1 MRIHRTRQSVVN
13 LVILFFVIYVK
24 RYQKKLD
31 FILFCLLFQEYN
43 KRFKW
48 LLFVDMI
55 MTLLH
60 DEFFIPFFSVIVMM
74 MDSSFGGIIH
84 RDR

>member
-1 MRIHRTRQSVVN
+1 MN
-13 LVILFFVIYVK
+13 LVIRFFVIYVK
-24 RYQKKLD
+24 RYQKQLD
-31 FILFCLLFQEYN
+31 FIVLLLFQEYN

-74 MDSSFGGIIH
+74 MDSSFGGYNP
-84 RDR
+84 

>member
-60 DEFFIPFFSVIVMM
+60 DEFFYSIL
-74 MDSSFGGIIH
+74 FGDRHDDGFIIWVV
-84 RDR
+84 

>member
-13 LVILFFVIYVK
+13 LVIRFFVIYVK

-74 MDSSFGGIIH
+74 MDSSFWVV
-84 RDR
+84 

>member
-24 RYQKKLD
+24 RYQKQLD

-43 KRFKW
+43 KN
-48 LLFVDMI
+48 V
-55 MTLLH
+55 
-60 DEFFIPFFSVIVMM
+60 EFFILFGDRHEDGFVIL
-74 MDSSFGGIIH
+74 GGIIH
-84 RDR
+84 RD